1 MLFVLPMLL
10 ILARMVSCSA
20 MAATQTI
27 TSSEPAADSAPGGLA
42 QYTASVTRLMQ
53 ISVDLGGDG
62 RILELSAVNGE
73 QHFHS

>member
-1 MLFVLPMLL
+1 MLL

-42 QYTASVTRLMQ
+42 QYTASVTREMQ
-53 ISVDLGGDG
+53 ISVDL
-62 RILELSAVNGE
+62 EY
-73 QHFHS
+73 

>member
-42 QYTASVTRLMQ
+42 QYTASVTREMQ
-53 ISVDLGGDG
+53 ISVDLGGDT

-73 QHFHS
+73 KRFHT

>member
-1 MLFVLPMLL
+1 MLL

-53 ISVDLGGDG
+53 ISVDLGL
-62 RILELSAVNGE
+62 RIFAKETVRFLRTVP
-73 QHFHS
+73 QF